1 MPKKTDTE
9 QQPAIKT
16 HWTNLTKA
24 KFRVK
29 LCPEM
34 LTSMKHYRTIT
45 THTKGTGY
53 LQLKETYEVEFDR
66 DYVLHKI
73 ITEIFKP
80 LGIYRWDVILTLLIE
95 AFELWRK
102 ENNE

>member
-1 MPKKTDTE
+1 MGFDEKETGL
-9 QQPAIKT
+9 IKT
-16 HWTNLTKA
+16 HWTNLTKG
-24 KFRVK
+24 KFNVK

-34 LTSMKHYRTIT
+34 LTSLKHYRKIT
-45 THTKGTGY
+45 THTKGSGY

-80 LGIYRWDVILTLLIE
+80 LGIRRWDVMLNILCE

-102 ENNE
+102 ENDE